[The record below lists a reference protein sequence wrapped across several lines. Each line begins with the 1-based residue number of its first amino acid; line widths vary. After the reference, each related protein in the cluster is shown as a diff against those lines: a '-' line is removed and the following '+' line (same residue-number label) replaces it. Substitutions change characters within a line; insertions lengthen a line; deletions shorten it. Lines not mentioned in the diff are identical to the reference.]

1 MLLLQSRSCNDS
13 DLMLLLLPALQEHLS
28 LVLGLADAFPNLSQ
42 GGDAAGEEVA
52 PRVEEL
58 ARLVSAAAKWAYK

>member
-1 MLLLQSRSCNDS
+1 
-13 DLMLLLLPALQEHLS
+13 MLLLLPALQEHLS